1 MQRILLVADNSK
13 WVAPLQQELLL
24 AGYHA
29 QTVAGRHDALL
40 EALSPRPPDILVLDG
55 VQTECELKELR
66 QLLHTHFPTN
76 DTQLVVLTAP
86 EQLATLDFKAGIDDF
101 LLAPHRPE
109 ELVCRIKLLLWKNN
123 KVDAEQILKAGDLV
137 VDLANYKVFIDG
149 DPLDLTYKEYELLR
163 FLASHRGRVFT
174 REALLNQVWGYD
186 YYGGTRTVDVHIRR
200 IRAKLGP
207 NYENVV
213 ETVRNVG
220 YRFNEA

>member
-1 MQRILLVADNSK
+1 VQRILLIADNSK
-13 WVAPLQQELLL
+13 GVAPLQQELLL

-29 QTVAGRHDALL
+29 QTVAGRSDVLLDALN
-40 EALSPRPPDILVLDG
+40 PKPPDILVLDDAG
-55 VQTECELKELR
+55 TERGLKELR
-66 QLLHTHFPTN
+66 QILHNQFPTN
-76 DTQLVVLTAP
+76 DTLVVVLTAQD
-86 EQLATLDFKAGIDDF
+86 QLASLDFKAGVDDF
-101 LLAPHRPE
+101 LIAPYRPE

-123 KVDAEQILKAGDLV
+123 KVDAEQLLKAGDLV
-137 VDLANYKVFIDG
+137 IDLANYTVAIDG
-149 DPLDLTYKEYELLR
+149 DPLEFTYKEYELLR

-207 NYENVV
+207 NYENMV

-220 YRFNEA
+220 YRFNDA